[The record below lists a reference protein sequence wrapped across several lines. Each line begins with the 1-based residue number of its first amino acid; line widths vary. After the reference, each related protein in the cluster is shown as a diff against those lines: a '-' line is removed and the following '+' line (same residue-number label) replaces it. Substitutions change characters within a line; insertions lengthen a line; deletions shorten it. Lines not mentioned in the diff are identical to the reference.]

1 MSMSAVEWK
10 KLWQVTIWDKRFS
23 GIDKK
28 LQPKVIKYHYYL
40 ANELKELERTFGD
53 IRILYTTE
61 QVAYTDSILVSN
73 NISEGEIVAIPWGG
87 NASVKYFKGKFIT
100 ADNRIATSSDIATLN
115 NKYLYYWMLHRKDE
129 LEGYYRGAGI
139 KHPSMYSVLMMD
151 IPIPSLAKQQEI
163 VSHLDTF
170 TTLISNLESELDM
183 RRKQYEHYR
192 NQLLDFEGVEGVEW
206 KSLGELSL
214 KITDGAH
221 SSPKSTNEGY
231 YMPSVKDMTDNG
243 FDFSDCKII
252 SKEDYEDLK
261 RIGCQPNLND
271 ILIAKDGSMLKYVFV
286 VKEKLDIVVL
296 SSIAIITPKI
306 ELVMPEYLVCYLKQ
320 SSFQEIVIRDYSSKG
335 GVPRIILKNFKKIVI
350 PIPSLKTQ
358 QEIVSKLDAFEN
370 LIQSLE
376 QEIKLRKQ
384 QYEYYREK
392 LLTFEKD

>member
-1 MSMSAVEWK
+1 MCAVEWK
-10 KLWQVTIWDKRFS
+10 KIWQVTIWDKRFS

-40 ANELKELERTFGD
+40 ANDLKELERSFGD

-61 QVAYTDSILVSN
+61 QVAYTDSMLVSN

-100 ADNRIATSSDIATLN
+100 ADNRIATSSDISTLN

-206 KSLGELSL
+206 KTLGEVGEFVRGNGIQKKDFVEDGYGCIHYGQVYTQFDLL
-214 KITDGAH
+214 AYETITGIEKALYD
-221 SSPKSTNEGY
+221 KCR
-231 YMPSVKDMTDNG
+231 K
-243 FDFSDCKII
+243 
-252 SKEDYEDLK
+252 
-261 RIGCQPNLND
+261 
-271 ILIAKDGSMLKYVFV
+271 AKCG
-286 VKEKLDIVVL
+286 DIVLATTSENLEDVAKPVIWL
-296 SSIAIITPKI
+296 GEEEIAVSGDAFIYKHNQNPIFIGSQFLTDRFSKFKG
-306 ELVMPEYLVCYLKQ
+306 MNAKGAK
-320 SSFQEIVIRDYSSKG
+320 VIR
-335 GVPRIILKNFKKIVI
+335 IIGDSMAEYKIAL
-350 PIPSLKTQ
+350 PSLEKQ
-358 QEIVSKLDAFEN
+358 NEIAEGIKSFEN

-392 LLTFEKD
+392 LLTFEKE

>member
-1 MSMSAVEWK
+1 MCAVEWK
-10 KLWQVTIWDKRFS
+10 KIWQVTIWDKRFS

-40 ANELKELERTFGD
+40 ANELKELERAFGD

-61 QVAYTDSILVSN
+61 QIAYTDSMLVSN

-100 ADNRIATSSDIATLN
+100 ADNRIATSSDIATLD

-192 NQLLDFEGVEGVEW
+192 NQLLNFEGVEGVEW
-206 KSLGELSL
+206 KTLGEVCDLIRGPFGGAL
-214 KITDGAH
+214 K
-221 SSPKSTNEGY
+221 KEMFVKEGY
-231 YMPSVKDMTDNG
+231 A
-243 FDFSDCKII
+243 I
-252 SKEDYEDLK
+252 YE
-261 RIGCQPNLND
+261 
-271 ILIAKDGSMLKYVFV
+271 
-286 VKEKLDIVVL
+286 
-296 SSIAIITPKI
+296 
-306 ELVMPEYLVCYLKQ
+306 
-320 SSFQEIVIRDYSSKG
+320 
-335 GVPRIILKNFKKIVI
+335 
-350 PIPSLKTQ
+350 Q
-358 QEIVSKLDAFEN
+358 QHRHN
-370 LIQSLE
+370 Q
-376 QEIKLRKQ
+376 
-384 QYEYYREK
+384 
-392 LLTFEKD
+392 

>member
-1 MSMSAVEWK
+1 MCAVEWK
-10 KLWQVTIWDKRFS
+10 KIWQVTIWDKRFS

-40 ANELKELERTFGD
+40 ANDLKELERSFGD

-206 KSLGELSL
+206 KSLGEVCIKTENIKWKNATNDYYYIDLSSVERESNRIIEVQSIC
-214 KITDGAH
+214 KDNA
-221 SSPKSTNEGY
+221 
-231 YMPSVKDMTDNG
+231 PSRAQQIV
-243 FDFSDCKII
+243 
-252 SKEDYEDLK
+252 L
-261 RIGCQPNLND
+261 RND
-271 ILIAKDGSMLKYVFV
+271 ILFGTTRPTLKRLCIVPQDYDNQICSTGFCVLRANINVINHRLLYFLLTTMSFYTYV
-286 VKEKLDIVVL
+286 ENNQEGAGYP
-296 SSIAIITPKI
+296 SISNSKI
-306 ELVMPEYLVCYLKQ
+306 MKYEV
-320 SSFQEIVIRDYSSKG
+320 
-335 GVPRIILKNFKKIVI
+335 
-350 PIPSLKTQ
+350 PIPSFATQ

-392 LLTFEKD
+392 LLTFE